1 MTVSTQVS
9 RNEYTGNGATTQ
21 YDFTFR
27 ILDKSHLLVQTLD
40 TSESIVTLTLGTDYT
55 VTGVNRYNGGKVVLT
70 SALPAGYKIS
80 IERSTPVTQESSI
93 RNQGG
98 FLPEIHEDA
107 FDKLTMIIQRMYGWW
122 SGLALKKP
130 SWLANYYDAMNNRIR
145 NLRDPSLAQDAA
157 TKSYVDSS
165 DIDLQQQITSNFN
178 RSLRVP
184 DSYISQLP
192 SAQDRAW
199 KGLGFDGAGQ
209 PKLQDPAG
217 TGLWGYVPAVGSF
230 EHGSILTQRFEVLL
244 WESTNEYWRWDG
256 VMPKVVLPGSTPAT
270 AGGTGKGK
278 WIDVTD
284 ATLRSN
290 LGSGDGQKL
299 VGKCATLDALRT
311 TEPEY
316 HGQEIIL
323 FRAVD
328 DGPVLNERLYYDATD
343 TTSEENGFS
352 VFVTPNGARWKPVD
366 SSTINV
372 WLAGFNPDTNN
383 LAACINKICQWYVTK
398 SIEDGQINNR
408 KAVIFVPSLGY
419 KTTYIITETI
429 KLPPALVELRT
440 AGDMIFDFSS
450 IPNVD
455 GIVCSHEYPG
465 LTYGMGGD
473 KNGYSADSGGYV
485 INPAGVLYV
494 KGAGVTRS
502 KDSSGNVT
510 STAATT
516 GVGIVLGNRTRTGT
530 VNGYLNVRDTS
541 VRNVRVFGFTGGFQF
556 GTCDTYLVKL
566 EDSNLY
572 ANLHN
577 HYQPNMAVI
586 NSGEGMY
593 FDHVTVSNAGIN
605 NHYIDVNGL
614 DYWFKNTHIDYAY
627 QDGVFFGPNAATEMI
642 LTDCWL
648 EGNDRYVFAQP
659 KKTGTSGQCRI
670 LMQGGKIVPN
680 RYGVTYRGV
689 RPIFKAPGF
698 NFLILELMDVDMS
711 SGYAGYMCD
720 DAYGTWV
727 PYGDQTTLIIRYRV
741 SDIYK
746 WLPRFVYGAGGYLLN
761 SNYTFTGSAGTTL
774 PSSVSTA
781 NLESAY
787 HWSMVTGGATVEFG
801 AAADADSDG
810 LIPVKIT
817 AKSTSDIVYL
827 FCANY
832 VQFPRNGVYM
842 RCKGSV
848 KCAAAVGSVNVQA
861 VLRPLT
867 YRYTV
872 STLNTSNNEITNNY
886 YESSLGNVAGDTIDV
901 LGGILTQPYLTR
913 TPNDYV
919 STPPLKIQNY
929 FKGSLWGNPGL
940 KFTGFTGTIYVKL
953 PAYWFE
959 GVHPNW

>member
-1 MTVSTQVS
+1 MAYSWQEQVKPAGTQDIQCDI
-9 RNEYTGNGATTQ
+9 EY
-21 YDFTFR
+21 
-27 ILDKSHLLVQTLD
+27 LDKSYIHVYLDGAETTEYTWTSSTNIRLNTALTADTTVLLIRKTEREYLYIEFASGAPFIEVNVDSQNKQFLHLAQELVEGRAIPGFYGNI
-40 TSESIVTLTLGTDYT
+40 SM
-55 VTGVNRYNGGKVVLT
+55 NGYRITNL
-70 SALPAGYKIS
+70 
-80 IERSTPVTQESSI
+80 ED
-93 RNQGG
+93 
-98 FLPEIHEDA
+98 PED
-107 FDKLTMIIQRMYGWW
+107 
-122 SGLALKKP
+122 
-130 SWLANYYDAMNNRIR
+130 
-145 NLRDPSLAQDAA
+145 AQDAA
-157 TKSYVDSS
+157 TKSYVDGLHNAAVERA
-165 DIDLQQQITSNFN
+165 DAQFART
-178 RSLRVP
+178 LRVP
-184 DSYISQLP
+184 ESSVNLLP
-192 SAQDRAW
+192 PAADRSW
-199 KGLGFDGAGQ
+199 TSLGFDGLGQ

-217 TGLWGYVPAVGSF
+217 SGLWGYVPAVGSF
-230 EHGSILTQRFEVLL
+230 EQGSQLNQRFEVLL

-256 VMPKVVLPGSTPAT
+256 AMPKDVLPDSTPAT

-278 WIDVTD
+278 WVDVTD
-284 ATLRSN
+284 ATLRAN
-290 LGSGDGQKL
+290 LGSGDGFKL
-299 VGKCATLDALRT
+299 LGMCETVAELRT
-311 TEPEY
+311 VEPSY
-316 HGQEIIL
+316 PGQVIKL
-323 FRAVD
+323 RRAVSGGPILNAEMFYD
-328 DGPVLNERLYYDATD
+328 DSD
-343 TTSEENGFS
+343 TSSSDNDFS
-352 VFVTPNGARWKPVD
+352 VFVTPGGARWKPCFTD
-366 SSTINV
+366 GINV
-372 WLAGFNPDTNN
+372 WMAGFSESENN
-383 LAACINKICQWYVTK
+383 LAECINKIGQWYVDQ
-398 SIEDGQINNR
+398 SISDAQINNR
-408 KAVIFVPSLGY
+408 KAIIYVPSLGY
-419 KTTYIITETI
+419 KTTYTMTSTV
-429 KLPPALVELRT
+429 KLPPSLVELRPL
-440 AGDMIFDFSS
+440 GDMMFDFSS
-450 IPNVD
+450 LTSSD
-455 GIVCSHEYPG
+455 AIVCSHEYSG
-465 LTYGMGGD
+465 LTYGKGND
-473 KNGYSADSGGYV
+473 KNGYSADAGGYV

-516 GVGIVLGNRTRTGT
+516 GVGIVLGNRTRAGT
-530 VNGYLNVRDTS
+530 VNGYLNVRDAA

-577 HYQPNMAVI
+577 HYQPNMTVI

-593 FDHVTVSNAGIN
+593 FDHVTLSNAGIN
-605 NHYIDVNGL
+605 NHYIDANGL

-659 KKTGTSGQCRI
+659 TKTGTSGQCRV

-698 NFLILELMDVDMS
+698 NSLILELMDVDMS

-746 WLPRFVYGAGGYLLN
+746 WLPRFAYGAGGYLLN

-781 NLESAY
+781 NFESAY

-817 AKSTSDIVYL
+817 ATSTSDIVYL

-867 YRYTV
+867 YRYIV
-872 STLNTSNNEITNNY
+872 STLNTANNEITNNY
-886 YESSLGNVAGDTIDV
+886 YESSLGNVTGDTINV
-901 LGGILTQPYLTR
+901 LGGILSQPYLTR
-913 TPNDYV
+913 TANDYV